1 MIIHRT
7 ILKELLINLTVIVF
21 SLSIILFMEKF
32 VKITSILIGKGADF
46 SDILKIFIYLQPS
59 ILLISIPMSILV
71 AIFITYGRM
80 STDSEIVV
88 LKGCGMS
95 FWGVSR
101 AAITL
106 SSVLFVIL
114 LFVSLYLLPRGMSSF
129 KKTLYETIVRK
140 ASMTFQEEAFSDVF
154 QGNIIYVREVV
165 STNTFRGIFIFRAAD
180 KTVKEPQS
188 PMVIVA
194 EDGMISSDPEEGL
207 INMTMNNGVIHTYNS
222 NTSSE
227 ITFSKYELVLT
238 TEIDQE
244 KIKPEEIITGKL
256 WKGRKRITSWA
267 IELHRRLALPF
278 ACIIFGILG
287 PALSNRMGKIGRLGG
302 LSLSLAILI
311 FYYLLLIIGESLV
324 KTGKIPAF
332 LGGWAP
338 NLFLGVFAWL
348 FFYRAYKDRPIK
360 RF

>member
-32 VKITSILIGKGADF
+32 VRITRVLMGKGADI

-59 ILLISIPMSILV
+59 ILLVSIPMSILV

-80 STDSEIVV
+80 SADSEIVV

-101 AAITL
+101 AAFML
-106 SSVLFVIL
+106 SSVLFVLL

-140 ASMTFQEEAFSDVF
+140 ASMTFQEESFSDVF

-165 STNTFRGIFIFRAAD
+165 SANKFRGIFIFRTSD
-180 KTVKEPQS
+180 QTVNKPQS

-194 EDGMISSDPEEGL
+194 EDGTISSNPEEGF
-207 INMTMNNGVIHTYNS
+207 INMTMNKGVIHTYND
-222 NTSSE
+222 NTSTE

-238 TEIDQE
+238 TEIDQD
-244 KIKPEEIITGKL
+244 KIKPEEINTIKL
-256 WKGRKRITSWA
+256 WRGRNRIITWA

-302 LSLSLAILI
+302 LSLSLAILM
-311 FYYLLLIIGESLV
+311 FYYLLLIIGESFA

-338 NLFLGVFAWL
+338 NLFLGVFAWI
-348 FFYRAYKDRPIK
+348 FFYKAYKDKPIK

>member
-7 ILKELLINLTVIVF
+7 ILKELFINLAVIIF

-32 VKITSILIGKGADF
+32 VKITRVLMGKGADIN
-46 SDILKIFIYLQPS
+46 DIFKIFVYLQPS
-59 ILLISIPMSILV
+59 ILLVSIPMSILI

-80 STDSEIVV
+80 STDNEIVV

-95 FWGVSR
+95 FFEVSR
-101 AAITL
+101 AALML
-106 SSVLFVIL
+106 SAVFFLLL

-129 KKTLYETIVRK
+129 KRILYESIVRK
-140 ASMTFQEEAFSDVF
+140 ASMTFEEEAFSDVF
-154 QGNIIYVREVV
+154 QGNVIYVREVL
-165 STNTFRGIFIFRAAD
+165 SSNQFRGVFVYRAAD
-180 KTVKEPQS
+180 KTVKEPKA

-194 EDGMISSDPEEGL
+194 EGGMMSSNPEEGL
-207 INMTMNNGVIHTYNS
+207 INLTMNNGFIHTYND

-227 ITFSKYELVLT
+227 IAFSKYELVLT
-238 TEIDQE
+238 AGIDQE
-244 KIKPEEIITGKL
+244 KIKPEEIKTVRL
-256 WKGRKRITSWA
+256 WKGSKNITTWA

-278 ACIIFGILG
+278 ACIIFGLFG

-311 FYYLLLIIGESLV
+311 LYYLLLIIGESLA

-332 LGGWAP
+332 LGGWTP
-338 NLFLGVFAWL
+338 NILLGAL
-348 FFYRAYKDRPIK
+348 AGIFFYRAYKDKPIK

>member
-32 VKITSILIGKGADF
+32 VKITRVLIGKGADF
-46 SDILKIFIYLQPS
+46 SDILKIFYYLQPS

-95 FWGVSR
+95 FLGVSR
-101 AAITL
+101 AALML
-106 SSVLFVIL
+106 SSVLFVML

-129 KKTLYETIVRK
+129 KKTLYETIVKK

-165 STNTFRGIFIFRAAD
+165 STNKFRGIFIFRAAD

-194 EDGMISSDPEEGL
+194 EDGMMSSNPEEGL
-207 INMTMNNGVIHTYNS
+207 INLTMNKGFIHTYNN

-227 ITFSKYELVLT
+227 ISFSKYELVLT
-238 TEIDQE
+238 AEVE
-244 KIKPEEIITGKL
+244 GERRKPDEVLTSRLWTGSRRNIT
-256 WKGRKRITSWA
+256 WA

-311 FYYLLLIIGESLV
+311 FYYLLLIVGESFA

-338 NLFLGVFAWL
+338 NLFLGVLAWI